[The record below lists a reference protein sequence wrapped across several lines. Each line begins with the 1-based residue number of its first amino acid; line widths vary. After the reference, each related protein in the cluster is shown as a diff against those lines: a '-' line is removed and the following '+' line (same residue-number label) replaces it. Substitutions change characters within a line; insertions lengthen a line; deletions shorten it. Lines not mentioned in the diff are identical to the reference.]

1 MTSEKSNLV
10 RFLPFRSVA
19 EPSFWLDHNS
29 RKLNELRLS
38 EEGIPLRGFFSVTSP
53 PTIAA
58 VSKSGDGGSSAA
70 AAAAHF
76 GTVATVYRFGRITNV
91 HGSVMKL
98 CSTTFA
104 KEGSG

>member
-58 VSKSGDGGSSAA
+58 VRRRRRRCYYFFVSTKQKNLRKKKLPAA
-70 AAAAHF
+70 TIAQRL
-76 GTVATVYRFGRITNV
+76 V
-91 HGSVMKL
+91 
-98 CSTTFA
+98 
-104 KEGSG
+104 